1 MFRGPFSICHLFAQA
16 AAIAGSS
23 IADRTVHKYVRSMD
37 ILDLRLARVAATLR
51 SDQSPQ
57 SGLASDAAAVLLR
70 RPAPEHSLR

>member
-1 MFRGPFSICHLFAQA
+1 
-16 AAIAGSS
+16 
-23 IADRTVHKYVRSMD
+23 MD

>member
-1 MFRGPFSICHLFAQA
+1 
-16 AAIAGSS
+16 
-23 IADRTVHKYVRSMD
+23 MD

-57 SGLASDAAAVLLR
+57 SGLASDAAAAAVLLR